1 MDHEPDAP
9 PIVDADAARRAA
21 IPTLLAFLDE
31 HDAACPEC
39 GYPLRGLSGDHCPE
53 CGWAIRLRPAD
64 GIDRGRVVRMA
75 RWVAWFGLLMSS
87 LSLLQFIVFTLLGVF
102 GGPPWGGFLDWRSVV
117 YECAQLIV
125 FVISI
130 AGLITLG
137 KRSTALPARIV
148 LRRTKRVV
156 LGIVWVLA
164 ISAAGSMVL
173 WMFQMFLSG
182 VYF

>member
-9 PIVDADAARRAA
+9 PIVDPYAARGAA
-21 IPTLLAFLDE
+21 TASLIAFLDE

-39 GYPLRGLSGDHCPE
+39 GYPLRGISGIHCPE

-64 GIDRGRVVRMA
+64 GIDRRRVVRMA
-75 RWVAWFGLLMSS
+75 RWVAWFGLVLSS
-87 LSLLQFIVFTLLGVF
+87 VSLLQFIVFALLSTF
-102 GGPPWGGFLDWRSVV
+102 GGPQWGGMLDWRWVV
-117 YECAQLIV
+117 YQCAQLIV

-130 AGLITLG
+130 AGLISLG
-137 KRSTALPARIV
+137 KRSTALPARVV

-164 ISAAGSMVL
+164 INAAGSMVF
-173 WMFQMFLSG
+173 WIIQVFLSG